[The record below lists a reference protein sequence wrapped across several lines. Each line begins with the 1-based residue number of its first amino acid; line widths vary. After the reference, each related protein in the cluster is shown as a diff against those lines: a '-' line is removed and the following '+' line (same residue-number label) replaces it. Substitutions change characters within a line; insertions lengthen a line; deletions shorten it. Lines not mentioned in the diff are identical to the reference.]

1 VYLEILIVAVL
12 IVINGALA
20 MSEMAV
26 VSSRP
31 ARLRNLAEA
40 GSTGAETALR
50 LAGDPGRFLST
61 VQIGITLVGVLSGAF
76 SGATLGGRFA
86 SYLAANGVPA
96 ADTLGVGLVV
106 LAITYLS
113 LIVGELVP
121 KQIAL
126 KNPESVAATI
136 APAMLLLSKV
146 AAPIVWVLD
155 YSGRGV
161 LKLLRVQSEE
171 KNRVTEEEVRTIL
184 AEAHVDGVIETG
196 EQHMLT
202 GVMRLADR
210 QASQLMTQRRD
221 VVSIDLEAGPA
232 EVLDVIRDSR
242 RARLPVRRRE
252 TDEYVGVLYVTDAF
266 AALSRGEALDV
277 GALMRDV
284 PVILDAA
291 DALNVIEILRA
302 SPNHMALV
310 YDEYGSFEGI
320 ITTGDILEAI
330 TGAFKEDLAEEPA
343 ITQRDDGSWLVSG
356 WMPVDEFCEMLR
368 IPQELAGDYE
378 TVAGLVLNQLRR
390 MPGQGD
396 SFTRDGWRFEVIDLD
411 DRRIDKIMVEKIEAD
426 A

>member
-1 VYLEILIVAVL
+1 MYLEILIVAVL

-20 MSEMAV
+20 MSELAV
-26 VSSRP
+26 VSARP
-31 ARLRNLAEA
+31 ARLRNLSEG

-50 LAGDPGRFLST
+50 LAADPGRFLST

-86 SYLAANGVPA
+86 SFLAANNVPA

-106 LAITYLS
+106 VAITYLS

-126 KNPESVAATI
+126 KNPEAVAVSV
-136 APAMLLLSKV
+136 APAMLLLSKIG
-146 AAPIVWVLD
+146 APIVWVLD
-155 YSGRGV
+155 ISGRLV
-161 LKLLRVQSEE
+161 LKLLRVQNEE
-171 KNRVTEEEVRTIL
+171 KNRVTDEEVRTIL
-184 AEAHVDGVIETG
+184 AEAHVEGVIETG
-196 EQHMLT
+196 ERHMLT

-221 VVSIDLEAGPA
+221 VVSIDLGASAE
-232 EVLDVIRDSR
+232 EVLDTIRESR

-266 AALSRGEALDV
+266 AAVTRGEPLDV
-277 GALMRDV
+277 GTLMREV
-284 PVILDAA
+284 PVVSDAA

-330 TGAFKEDLAEEPA
+330 TGAFQEHLADEPA
-343 ITQRDDGSWLVSG
+343 IRQREDGSWLVSG

-368 IPQELAGDYE
+368 IPTELAGDYE

-390 MPGQGD
+390 MPDQGD

-411 DRRIDKIMVEKIEAD
+411 DRRIDKILVEKLETE
-426 A
+426 

>member
-1 VYLEILIVAVL
+1 MYLEILIVAVL

-26 VSSRP
+26 VSARP
-31 ARLRNLAEA
+31 ARLRNMSEG
-40 GSTGAETALR
+40 GSTAAATALR
-50 LAGDPGRFLST
+50 LAADPGRFLST

-86 SYLAANGVPA
+86 AFLASNNVPF

-106 LAITYLS
+106 VVITYLS

-126 KNPESVAATI
+126 KNPEAVAVSV
-136 APAMLLLSKV
+136 APAMLLLSKIG
-146 AAPIVWVLD
+146 APIVWVLD
-155 YSGRGV
+155 VSGRGL
-161 LKLLRVQSEE
+161 LKLLRVQNEE
-171 KNRVTEEEVRTIL
+171 KNRVTDEEVRTIL
-184 AEAHVDGVIETG
+184 AEAHVEGVIETG
-196 EQHMLT
+196 ERHMLT

-221 VVSIDLEAGPA
+221 VVSVDLGASAE
-232 EVLDVIRDSR
+232 EVLDTIRESR

-266 AALSRGEALDV
+266 AAVTRGEPLEV
-277 GALMRDV
+277 GALMREV
-284 PVILDAA
+284 PVVSDAA

-330 TGAFKEDLAEEPA
+330 TGAFQEHLADEPA
-343 ITQRDDGSWLVSG
+343 IRQREDGSWLVSG

-368 IPQELAGDYE
+368 IPTELAGDYE

-390 MPGQGD
+390 MPDQGD

-411 DRRIDKIMVEKIEAD
+411 DRRIDKILVEKLETE
-426 A
+426 